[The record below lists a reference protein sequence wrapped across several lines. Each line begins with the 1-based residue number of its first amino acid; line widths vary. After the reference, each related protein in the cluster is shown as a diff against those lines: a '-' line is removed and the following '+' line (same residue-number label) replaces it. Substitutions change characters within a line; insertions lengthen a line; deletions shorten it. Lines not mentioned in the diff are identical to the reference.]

1 LGRRGGGYGDMR
13 VKRREEKYEKAQ
25 DEKMGVA
32 KLKNNPPKK
41 KKKKNHFVLSNAS
54 KPTMPL
60 RTKPKPN

>member
-41 KKKKNHFVLSNAS
+41 KKKKNIKKRQKH
-54 KPTMPL
+54 
-60 RTKPKPN
+60 PKKQKH